1 MSPADG
7 EAEEQLNAKRYARR
21 AVSPCAGCIFRAN
34 RLPFPHKIGIVV
46 SVAKI
51 SGPRFLRREQR
62 GRGACNTHREVCTM
76 KVVLKQD
83 VKSIGKK
90 DELHEVSD
98 GYARNYLLPR
108 GLAVAADAAAVNEV
122 RTKAAASEHHA
133 AEELA
138 NAQALA
144 KKLNGQIVA
153 IKAKAGQGGRLF
165 GSVTS
170 KDIAAALTQKVG
182 EPVDKRKIVLDGDIK
197 NFGSYEVE
205 VKVYPKVTAKLTV
218 KVEE

>member
-1 MSPADG
+1 
-7 EAEEQLNAKRYARR
+7 
-21 AVSPCAGCIFRAN
+21 
-34 RLPFPHKIGIVV
+34 
-46 SVAKI
+46 
-51 SGPRFLRREQR
+51 
-62 GRGACNTHREVCTM
+62 M

-98 GYARNYLLPR
+98 GYARNFLLPR

-122 RTKAAASEHHA
+122 RTKAAANEHRAA
-133 AEELA
+133 AELA
-138 NAQALA
+138 SAKALA
-144 KKLNGQIVA
+144 EKLNGQGVC

-170 KDIAAALTQKVG
+170 RDVAEALEEKTG
-182 EPVDKRKIVLDGDIK
+182 EAIDKRKIVMSDIK
-197 NFGSYEVE
+197 NFGTYNVE
-205 VKVYPKVTAKLTV
+205 VKIYPKVTAQVTV

>member
-1 MSPADG
+1 
-7 EAEEQLNAKRYARR
+7 
-21 AVSPCAGCIFRAN
+21 
-34 RLPFPHKIGIVV
+34 
-46 SVAKI
+46 
-51 SGPRFLRREQR
+51 
-62 GRGACNTHREVCTM
+62 M

-108 GLAVAADAAAVNEV
+108 GLAVARRRGGRQRGKDKSGGQRASCSGGAGQRAGAGQ
-122 RTKAAASEHHA
+122 KAEW
-133 AEELA
+133 A
-138 NAQALA
+138 NRRHQ
-144 KKLNGQIVA
+144 
-153 IKAKAGQGGRLF
+153 GQGGPGRRLF

>member
-1 MSPADG
+1 M
-7 EAEEQLNAKRYARR
+7 
-21 AVSPCAGCIFRAN
+21 
-34 RLPFPHKIGIVV
+34 
-46 SVAKI
+46 
-51 SGPRFLRREQR
+51 
-62 GRGACNTHREVCTM
+62 
-76 KVVLKQD
+76 
-83 VKSIGKK
+83 
-90 DELHEVSD
+90 
-98 GYARNYLLPR
+98 
-108 GLAVAADAAAVNEV
+108 AADAAAVNEV

-133 AEELA
+133 AEEDWPTR
-138 NAQALA
+138 
-144 KKLNGQIVA
+144 G
-153 IKAKAGQGGRLF
+153 AGQKAEWANRRHQGQGGQAGRLF

>member
-1 MSPADG
+1 
-7 EAEEQLNAKRYARR
+7 
-21 AVSPCAGCIFRAN
+21 
-34 RLPFPHKIGIVV
+34 
-46 SVAKI
+46 
-51 SGPRFLRREQR
+51 
-62 GRGACNTHREVCTM
+62 M

-133 AEELA
+133 AEE
-138 NAQALA
+138 ALA

>member
-1 MSPADG
+1 
-7 EAEEQLNAKRYARR
+7 
-21 AVSPCAGCIFRAN
+21 
-34 RLPFPHKIGIVV
+34 
-46 SVAKI
+46 
-51 SGPRFLRREQR
+51 
-62 GRGACNTHREVCTM
+62 M

-138 NAQALA
+138 NAQAL
-144 KKLNGQIVA
+144 A

>member
-1 MSPADG
+1 
-7 EAEEQLNAKRYARR
+7 
-21 AVSPCAGCIFRAN
+21 
-34 RLPFPHKIGIVV
+34 
-46 SVAKI
+46 
-51 SGPRFLRREQR
+51 
-62 GRGACNTHREVCTM
+62 M

-133 AEELA
+133 AE
-138 NAQALA
+138 ALA